1 MSYYFARE
9 LPLAFDAAIAATV
22 AALKREGFGVLTDI
36 DVKATIREKLG
47 IEFRPYR
54 ILGACNPPLAHR
66 ALELEERIGLMLPCN
81 VIVQEKG
88 PGRAE
93 VAAIDPVAAMDAVG
107 NDALLEVAAQV
118 REKLARVIASVG
130 LP

>member
-1 MSYYFARE
+1 MTYYIARE
-9 LPLAFDAAIAATV
+9 IPLAFDAAVAATI

-47 IEFRPYR
+47 AEFRPYR

-81 VIVQEKG
+81 VIVQERKAG
-88 PGRAE
+88 GVE
-93 VAAIDPVAAMDAVG
+93 VAAIDPVAAMSAVG
-107 NDALLEVAAQV
+107 NEALRELAVEV
-118 REKLARVIASVG
+118 REKLARVIETIDG
-130 LP
+130 